1 MGKMPVLWSMAV
13 LKRIHSTPQN
23 PLLLPYLEKVCDRSN
38 PGLFT
43 GPRCNQ
49 RMFGRKAMEAGVRQP
64 QIRNVRRHQKLKQ
77 EHVLPGTS
85 KGASPFVSD
94 SWPPKLGDDL
104 FLLF

>member
-1 MGKMPVLWSMAV
+1 MVNGS
-13 LKRIHSTPQN
+13 PQKD
-23 PLLLPYLEKVCDRSN
+23 PPYSPEPITILYLEKVCDPSN

-43 GPRCNQ
+43 GPLCNQ

-77 EHVLPGTS
+77 EHALPGTS
-85 KGASPFVSD
+85 KRVIPFASD
-94 SWPPKLGDDL
+94 SWPPKLGDNL